1 MADTKISALPSGAPA
16 QAGDEYVI
24 ARSGA
29 NYKLT
34 GTNLLGLVTGTANTF
49 SADQTFG
56 IANATTVNAT
66 TANATTLDATN
77 VEVTN
82 LKAKDGTAAATI
94 ANSTG
99 VIAVSTKV
107 EYADGTAAAPTVTN
121 TGDTDTGVY
130 FPAANEVAVSAG
142 GTVAAGFNSNGL
154 FFRNRIINGD
164 MRIDQRNA
172 GAAVTISTTNV
183 FTVDRWAASES
194 SDATF
199 TVQQD
204 SSAPSGFVNSAKITV
219 TVADASVAASQY
231 NSFQQK
237 IEGVNVADL
246 AWGTASAVT
255 VTLSFWVRS
264 SVTGTFGGALTN
276 SAYNRSYPFT
286 YSISV
291 ADTWEKKTVTIPGD
305 TSGTWLT
312 TTGIGITVY
321 FDLGSGVD
329 NTGTANAWVGAGN
342 VGADSTVQLV
352 NTLSATWYVTGVQLE
367 TGSVATPFE
376 RRPYGTELQLCQ
388 RYYYRLTPGVVSGL
402 LATGYVVTTTFALG
416 QTNFP
421 VPMRVRP
428 TALEQS
434 GTANQY
440 EVAHANTATTCSA
453 VPTYQAA
460 TNASIA
466 NTFFTV
472 SSGLT
477 VGQGCALRADT
488 TNGATAYLGWSAEL

>member
-56 IANATTVNAT
+56 I
-66 TANATTLDATN
+66 ANATTLDATN

-142 GTVAAGFNSNGL
+142 GTVAAAFNSNGL

-194 SDATF
+194 SDATL

-321 FDLGSGVD
+321 FDLGTGVD

-376 RRPYGTELQLCQ
+376 RRPYGTELMLCQ
-388 RYYYRLTPGVVSGL
+388 RYCVLIASGANKPIANSFYYSATNVSGYL
-402 LATGYVVTTTFALG
+402 SFPVDMRATPTLSVVTGTNYYGNTANGGIDSLNSLTQDLRNERGLALYNN
-416 QTNFP
+416 TE
-421 VPMRVRP
+421 
-428 TALEQS
+428 AS
-434 GTANQY
+434 GTAGHGGY
-440 EVAHANTATTCSA
+440 LYSAN
-453 VPTYQAA
+453 AA
-460 TNASIA
+460 
-466 NTFFTV
+466 
-472 SSGLT
+472 
-477 VGQGCALRADT
+477 GQVLVT
-488 TNGATAYLGWSAEL
+488 AEL

>member
-34 GTNLLGLVTGTANTF
+34 GTNLLGLVTSTANTF

-56 IANATTVNAT
+56 V
-66 TANATTLDATN
+66 ANATTLDATN

-142 GTVAAGFNSNGL
+142 GTVAAAFNSNGL

-172 GAAVTISTTNV
+172 GAAVTINSTANTY
-183 FTVDRWAASES
+183 TVDRWFASGQS
-194 SDATF
+194 ADGVF

-204 SSAPSGFVNSAKITV
+204 TVVPAGFINSSKVTV
-219 TVADASVAASQY
+219 TTADASLGATQSYIFRQA
-231 NSFQQK
+231 
-237 IEGVNVADL
+237 IEGTNVADL
-246 AWGTASAVT
+246 GWGAAGALT
-255 VTLSFWVRS
+255 VTLSFWIRS
-264 SVTGTFGGALTN
+264 SVTGTFGGVLQNAAN
-276 SAYNRSYPFT
+276 DRNYPFT
-286 YSISV
+286 YVIN
-291 ADTWEKKTVTIPGD
+291 AANTWEYKTVTVAGD
-305 TSGTWLT
+305 TTGTWG
-312 TTGIGITVY
+312 TGTGRGITVT
-321 FDLGSGVD
+321 FSLGSGASASATAGAW
-329 NTGTANAWVGAGN
+329 TGTSGIYGAT
-342 VGADSTVQLV
+342 GATNLMA
-352 NTLSATWYVTGVQLE
+352 TLSATWYVTGVQLE

-376 RRPYGTELQLCQ
+376 RRPFGTELMLCQ
-388 RYYYRLTPGVVSGL
+388 RYCQKLAGDTAYTVVTDGWQSATTSGTFTYSFGNPMRASPTLTTGTVGDFYARNGSISSALSTLALDGGLNSTKETVSFSATWAGAGGAAGYGAQLVSG
-402 LATGYVVTTTFALG
+402 ANA
-416 QTNFP
+416 P
-421 VPMRVRP
+421 RVI
-428 TALEQS
+428 L
-434 GTANQY
+434 
-440 EVAHANTATTCSA
+440 
-453 VPTYQAA
+453 
-460 TNASIA
+460 
-466 NTFFTV
+466 
-472 SSGLT
+472 
-477 VGQGCALRADT
+477 
-488 TNGATAYLGWSAEL
+488 SAEL